1 MYNELINIGEVNA
14 AIMVSKLIEDVSSE
28 LKCAEQYLLN
38 KEMIGYNMSDIIA
51 EQDCEKDMYS
61 KKICKL
67 FGKK

>member
-1 MYNELINIGEVNA
+1 
-14 AIMVSKLIEDVSSE
+14 MVSKLVEDVSSE

-51 EQDCEKDMYS
+51 ERDCERDMYS

-67 FGKK
+67 FRKK